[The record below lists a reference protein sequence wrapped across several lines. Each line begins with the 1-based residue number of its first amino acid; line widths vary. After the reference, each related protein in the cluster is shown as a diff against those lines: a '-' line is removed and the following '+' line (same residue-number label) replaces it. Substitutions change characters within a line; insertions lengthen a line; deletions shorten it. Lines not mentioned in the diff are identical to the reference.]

1 LLPCPFKTLIAAKS
15 PSTAP
20 SPHYERRDSFTSE
33 RQVAGKKKKNVK
45 GRHYEAWEKKK
56 EKNSPTA

>member
-15 PSTAP
+15 PSTTP
-20 SPHYERRDSFTSE
+20 STHYERRDSFTSG
-33 RQVAGKKKKNVK
+33 RQVAGKKKKMSRDDIMK
-45 GRHYEAWEKKK
+45 HGKRRR